1 MFGFLSHE
9 ARHPLPMGSPC
20 RGSAPGRMQ
29 LEGVETETSTDTSA
43 TESFMPQ
50 GGTTP
55 DVHRGSRDRDAH
67 GRLGDGAPSY
77 DGLHVCQWEWR

>member
-1 MFGFLSHE
+1 
-9 ARHPLPMGSPC
+9 
-20 RGSAPGRMQ
+20 MQ
-29 LEGVETETSTDTSA
+29 IEGVETEISTDTSA

-55 DVHRGSRDRDAH
+55 DAHRGSRDRDAH

-77 DGLHVCQWEWR
+77 DGLHVCQWEWRGFLPGSAELTDSFTCQQ